1 MELITNDDQENHD
14 AAQPR
19 RQSNNLVSS
28 QGGDRGRVIV
38 VGSSKIQM
46 GGIIPGEGVQG
57 PHNLPLPLNY
67 IISFKKYV
75 TCKMTREAWSMKS

>member
-46 GGIIPGEGVQG
+46 GVSLGKGG
-57 PHNLPLPLNY
+57 
-67 IISFKKYV
+67 
-75 TCKMTREAWSMKS
+75 CKDPTIYRFP

>member
-46 GGIIPGEGVQG
+46 GEVIIRGMGGVARTPQFTAS
-57 PHNLPLPLNY
+57 PELHHK
-67 IISFKKYV
+67 F
-75 TCKMTREAWSMKS
+75 